1 MTTYTDILKVLI
13 LTIELHIKLI
23 SAKNNFQ
30 SKTTS
35 YGIHLEANGLST
47 KLSYDLP
54 SARVKASPSKDWKV
68 TNNNAFM
75 TSLLTPVFMTLYETH
90 PKFDMKGTWPKY
102 KVKLGKPQKPKK
114 RVLGKQSLHK
124 ETIKMF
130 KVKAGKA
137 QKLTGKVQKAKTRV
151 LGKLSLHKVTKESS
165 MLKLRRQRKIRLLG
179 KSEYKGT
186 KKLMYKSV
194 KVQKQKIRLLRKQ
207 SLD

>member
-1 MTTYTDILKVLI
+1 MTTYTDILKILI
-13 LTIELHIKLI
+13 LTVELHIIRI
-23 SAKNNFQ
+23 SAKSNFQ
-30 SKTTS
+30 GKTTS

-124 ETIKMF
+124 VRKKVF
-130 KVKAGKA
+130 KVKPGKA
-137 QKLTGKVQKAKTRV
+137 QKLTDKVQKARTR
-151 LGKLSLHKVTKESS
+151 LLRKQSLHKVTKESS
-165 MLKLRRQRKIRLLG
+165 MLKLRRKKAKTRLL
-179 KSEYKGT
+179 E
-186 KKLMYKSV
+186 
-194 KVQKQKIRLLRKQ
+194 KQ
-207 SLD
+207 SLHKVTSRVQC

>member
-1 MTTYTDILKVLI
+1 MTTYTVILKVLI
-13 LTIELHIKLI
+13 LTAELHIIRI
-23 SAKNNFQ
+23 SAKSNFQ
-30 SKTTS
+30 GKATS

-124 ETIKMF
+124 VTKKVF

-137 QKLTGKVQKAKTRV
+137 QKLTGKVQEAKTRV

-179 KSEYKGT
+179 KSVYKGT
-186 KKLMYKSV
+186 KKL
-194 KVQKQKIRLLRKQ
+194 I
-207 SLD
+207 